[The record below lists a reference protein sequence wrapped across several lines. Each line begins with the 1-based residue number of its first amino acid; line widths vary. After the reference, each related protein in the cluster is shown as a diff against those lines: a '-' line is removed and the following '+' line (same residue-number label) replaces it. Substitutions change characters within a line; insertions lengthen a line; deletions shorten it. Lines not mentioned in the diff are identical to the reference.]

1 VTQLGIGDLTGGLTQ
16 LQIQQI
22 LANLGLG
29 DTPPAWSAASRRG
42 VPITFEDRRA
52 PIGRPAGDEFGAS
65 HRS

>member
-29 DTPPAWSAASRRG
+29 STPPA
-42 VPITFEDRRA
+42 
-52 PIGRPAGDEFGAS
+52 
-65 HRS
+65 